1 MRKTAFV
8 LLITLLL
15 STLAVAADTYQTGK
29 VVKWDNG
36 SYPDGK
42 KTKPWIVYQVRGD
55 TMQYSIARHKEN
67 KPQMQPGE
75 AVQYEV
81 KGNKMT
87 VVNAKGKKNEYQI
100 VGQAQASGAVT
111 QNP

>member
-15 STLAVAADTYQTGK
+15 SPIAIAADTYQTGK
-29 VVKWDNG
+29 IVKWDDG
-36 SYPDGK
+36 TYPDKK
-42 KTKPWIVYQVRGD
+42 KTKPWVVYQVQGD
-55 TMQYSIARHKEN
+55 NLLYSIARHKET

-75 AVQYEV
+75 PVQYEV

-87 VVNAKGKKNEYQI
+87 VVSAKGKKETYQI
-100 VGQAQASGAVT
+100 VGQSQAAG
-111 QNP
+111 Q

>member
-8 LLITLLL
+8 LLVTLALAAV
-15 STLAVAADTYQTGK
+15 AVAADNYQNGK

-36 SYPDGK
+36 NYPDGK
-42 KTKPWIVYQVRGD
+42 KTKAWIVYQLQGD
-55 TMQYSIARHKEN
+55 NNMLYSIARHKET
-67 KPQMQPGE
+67 KPQMQPGD

-87 VVNAKGKKNEYQI
+87 VVNAKGKKNDYQI
-100 VGQAQASGAVT
+100 VGQSQAPG
-111 QNP
+111 Q

>member
-1 MRKTAFV
+1 VRKTALV
-8 LLITLLL
+8 LVITMLLAIL
-15 STLAVAADTYQTGK
+15 SFAAEAYQNGK

-36 SYPDGK
+36 TYPDGK
-42 KTKPWIVYQVRGD
+42 KTKAWIVYQVQGEN
-55 TMQYSIARHKEN
+55 MLYSVARHKET

-87 VVNAKGKKNEYQI
+87 VVNAKGKKESYQI
-100 VGQAQASGAVT
+100 VGQSQAAAQ
-111 QNP
+111 

>member
-1 MRKTAFV
+1 MRKTALV
-8 LLITLLL
+8 LVITMLLAIL
-15 STLAVAADTYQTGK
+15 SFAAEAYQNGK

-36 SYPDGK
+36 TYPDGK
-42 KTKPWIVYQVRGD
+42 KTKAWIVYQVQGEN
-55 TMQYSIARHKEN
+55 MLYSVARHKET

-87 VVNAKGKKNEYQI
+87 VVNAKGKKESYQI
-100 VGQAQASGAVT
+100 VGQSQAAAQ
-111 QNP
+111 